1 MTPNYINNSGRQT
14 TAVWQYGGFWAF
26 LESSLFIES
35 FVYICDGSVL
45 KVRHIAK
52 LRNVGKKSPTSSQQA
67 ELSKGRSSFRPSPN
81 LTFPQAETPSES
93 SACYGLYPKTVKK
106 QI

>member
-1 MTPNYINNSGRQT
+1 MTSAFIYIASAVSFITTAIIIITTAERKRNRKESSEIQLNGQKGDRL

-26 LESSLFIES
+26 LESSLFIQS

-52 LRNVGKKSPTSSQQA
+52 LQNVG
-67 ELSKGRSSFRPSPN
+67 G
-81 LTFPQAETPSES
+81 
-93 SACYGLYPKTVKK
+93 KTNGTLG
-106 QI
+106 